1 MTEVE
6 WRTSRYVPTA
16 EEYMKN
22 AVVTF
27 APGPIVLPALYFVG
41 PEISESIVRDP
52 EYNELFRL
60 MSACGYLL
68 NDVQSYEVQYIAV
81 SYCFSLLKYIH
92 QSLEFS

>member
-16 EEYMKN
+16 EECMKN
-22 AVVTF
+22 VVVTF
-27 APGPIVLPALYFVG
+27 ALGPIVLPALYFVG
-41 PEISESIVRDP
+41 PKISESIVRDP

-60 MSACGYLL
+60 MSACGCLL

-81 SYCFSLLKYIH
+81 SYCFSLSKYIH